1 MDGSNFYESDVNQ
14 TIHESFSIVKTI
26 QGGSYSMEDTNLVNT
41 KYGSFAQSLKE
52 KFNCRRTFL
61 ITTNIDISREGD
73 NPSNWVLL
81 KSAFL
86 LDRLMLHS
94 LLSVLNV

>member
-52 KFNCRRTFL
+52 NFKRR
-61 ITTNIDISREGD
+61 GD
-73 NPSNWVLL
+73 LFYLL
-81 KSAFL
+81 LRYVKRGRPTIKLCNVKICL
-86 LDRLMLHS
+86 LTR
-94 LLSVLNV
+94 

>member
-1 MDGSNFYESDVNQ
+1 MVRIFMNQ

-52 KFNCRRTFL
+52 KFTVTKC
-61 ITTNIDISREGD
+61 
-73 NPSNWVLL
+73 
-81 KSAFL
+81 A
-86 LDRLMLHS
+86 
-94 LLSVLNV
+94 